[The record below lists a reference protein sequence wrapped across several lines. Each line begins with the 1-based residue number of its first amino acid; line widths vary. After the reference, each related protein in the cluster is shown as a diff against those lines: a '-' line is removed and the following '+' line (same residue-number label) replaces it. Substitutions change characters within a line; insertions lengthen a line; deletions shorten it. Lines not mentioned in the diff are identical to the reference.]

1 MNTKHTPGPWEY
13 DRNAGHIVTQGISV
27 CRISAC
33 SGYGETE
40 RTMKAWH
47 FVANNKRLGYGDGRI
62 VEVGNTYEIPD
73 KSRPIKLCEYG
84 MHASVRAL
92 DALQYAPGYVCC
104 LVELGG
110 KIIEGDDKVV
120 AESRKVLKMIDA
132 TNILHEM
139 ACISAETALR
149 IADVQDP
156 RFWQSIE
163 AKRAWVRGEIS
174 DSELAAARAAAMDAA
189 IAAAWDAAMDAAW
202 DEQNAVLE
210 SMLVEAMQ

>member
-1 MNTKHTPGPWEY
+1 
-13 DRNAGHIVTQGISV
+13 
-27 CRISAC
+27 
-33 SGYGETE
+33 
-40 RTMKAWH
+40 MKAWH
-47 FVANNKRLGYGDGRI
+47 FVTNDKRLGYRDGRI

-156 RFWQSIE
+156 RCWQSIE

-174 DSELAAARAAAMDAA
+174 DSELAAAMDAAIAAARAAAIAAARDAAMDAARAAA
-189 IAAAWDAAMDAAW
+189 IAAAWDAAMD
-202 DEQNAVLE
+202 EQNAVLE
-210 SMLVEAMQ
+210 SMLMEAMQ

>member
-1 MNTKHTPGPWEY
+1 
-13 DRNAGHIVTQGISV
+13 
-27 CRISAC
+27 
-33 SGYGETE
+33 
-40 RTMKAWH
+40 MKAWH
-47 FVANNKRLGYGDGRI
+47 FVTNDKRLGYRDGRI

-156 RFWQSIE
+156 RCWQSIE

-174 DSELAAARAAAMDAA
+174 DSELAAAMDAAIAAAIAAARDAARAAARAAAMDAA
-189 IAAAWDAAMDAAW
+189 IAAARAAAIAAARDAAMDAARAAAIAAAW
-202 DEQNAVLE
+202 DAAMDEQNAVLE
-210 SMLVEAMQ
+210 SMLMEAMQ

>member
-47 FVANNKRLGYGDGRI
+47 FVTNDKRLGYGDGRI

-104 LVELGG
+104 LVEFGG
-110 KIIEGDDKVV
+110 KIIEGDDKVVVV

-156 RFWQSIE
+156 RCWQSIE

-174 DSELAAARAAAMDAA
+174 DSELDAA
-189 IAAAWDAAMDAAW
+189 IAAAMDAAMDAAW

>member
-1 MNTKHTPGPWEY
+1 
-13 DRNAGHIVTQGISV
+13 
-27 CRISAC
+27 
-33 SGYGETE
+33 
-40 RTMKAWH
+40 MKAWH
-47 FVANNKRLGYGDGRI
+47 FVTNDKRLGYRDGRI

-156 RFWQSIE
+156 RCWQSIE

-174 DSELAAARAAAMDAA
+174 DSELAAAMDAAIAAAIAAARDAARAAARAAVRDAAIAAARAAAIAAARDAAMDAARAAA
-189 IAAAWDAAMDAAW
+189 IAAAWDAAMD
-202 DEQNAVLE
+202 EQNAVLE
-210 SMLVEAMQ
+210 SMLMEAMQ